1 MVETLH
7 ALYSRSNIGMED
19 FQPLVYLMYE
29 TEYLGVLHNLY
40 EWSVVGPDYVDDPRY
55 TISKKFS
62 EVWTARDDNYSGA
75 FV

>member
-1 MVETLH
+1 MQ
-7 ALYSRSNIGMED
+7 D

-29 TEYLGVLHNLY
+29 TEYLNVLKNLY

-62 EVWTARDDNYSGA
+62 EVLKRLQKAYYLSWY
-75 FV
+75 